1 MKDLSTIIFKRD
13 FQILDVSKVN
23 LKSSLKQLLKGE
35 TCV

>member
-13 FQILDVSKVN
+13 FQIIEVSKVN

-35 TCV
+35 NCV